1 MTELIFWL
9 FALLLIAVFGV
20 LAVVTL
26 SFANQ
31 KLTEEPKHL
40 DKEGRR
46 GPHSRYHLVA
56 RYLDHFMP
64 LFLNR
69 QRIVND
75 RLI

>member
-40 DKEGRR
+40 DKE
-46 GPHSRYHLVA
+46 A
-56 RYLDHFMP
+56 KE
-64 LFLNR
+64 
-69 QRIVND
+69 
-75 RLI
+75 